1 MNDKE
6 LDDFFRK
13 QSENPEI
20 PYREE
25 DWEKLRKK
33 LDEAPQSNGA
43 KRGNKGWWTGL
54 LLLALMGG
62 IGLSWKYLV
71 GDQIESSTNDTASS
85 STTLALS
92 GDGEKMEDPKKSN
105 GREQLEAADGSLG
118 EPIPPLQGLNQTLTL
133 QEEYRKSVK
142 DETSVTLDN
151 STSGSEGIPVA
162 VQVRRFD
169 VSPVDSKL
177 QAVLSSG
184 FDPLS
189 AGREKLSRYVLTEKN
204 VKESHLAEDEPEK
217 KKVLGSRFFSTL
229 TIAPDASALKIKDI
243 QGLGNSVGLN
253 LEYFFH
259 PNISINA
266 GAMYVFKTY
275 QAGDGYST
283 GYVPAPSHVNGNC
296 WVLDLPLNLRYYAF
310 NQRLSRWYMT
320 VGLSSYL
327 MLKEKYDLEYTSY
340 NYGGNAYGNSLEVQN
355 KNKHYLN
362 IVNLGIG
369 YERVLTDRL
378 SLQVEPYLKLPFTGI
393 GEGSI
398 TLKSA
403 GAFVGLKYGW

>member
-13 QSENPEI
+13 QSEHRDI

-33 LDEAPQSNGA
+33 LDKAPEINGS
-43 KRGNKGWWTGL
+43 KRGNKGWSTGL
-54 LLLALMGG
+54 LLLAIIGG
-62 IGLSWKYLV
+62 IVLVWTYL
-71 GDQIESSTNDTASS
+71 GDQNHSSTTDSATS

-92 GDGEKMEDPKKSN
+92 DDEEKMEGPQESGKR
-105 GREQLEAADGSLG
+105 GLEAADGSSL
-118 EPIPPLQGLNQTLTL
+118 ELIPPHGLNQSVPLK
-133 QEEYRKSVK
+133 EEDRESVK
-142 DETSVTLDN
+142 NERSFSLDN
-151 STSGSEGIPVA
+151 ATPGSDGRPAA
-162 VQVRRFD
+162 VQLRR
-169 VSPVDSKL
+169 SHLPTIDSKTPPIQWL
-177 QAVLSSG
+177 EFDTSLLGLDKIKSKVLIRKH
-184 FDPLS
+184 D
-189 AGREKLSRYVLTEKN
+189 KD
-204 VKESHLAEDEPEK
+204 SHSVDAETEK
-217 KKVLGSRFFSTL
+217 KKILGSRFFTTF
-229 TIAPDASALKIKDI
+229 TIAPDVSALKIKDI
-243 QGLGNSVGLN
+243 QGIGNSVGLN

-266 GAMYVFKTY
+266 GAIYVFKTY

-283 GYVPAPSHVNGNC
+283 GYIPAPSQVNGNC
-296 WVLDLPLNLRYYAF
+296 WVLDLPLNLRFYAF
-310 NQRLSRWYMT
+310 DQRLSRWYMT

-327 MLKEKYDLEYTSY
+327 MLKEKYELEYKSY
-340 NYGGNAYGNSLEVQN
+340 NYGGNGYGNSLEVQN

-362 IVNLGIG
+362 IINLGIG

-378 SLQVEPYLKLPFTGI
+378 SLQVEPYLKLPLHGI
-393 GEGSI
+393 GEGDI

>member
-13 QSENPEI
+13 QSEHPEI

-33 LDEAPQSNGA
+33 LDEAPKINGS

-54 LLLALMGG
+54 LALALIGG
-62 IGLSWKYLV
+62 IGLGWNYWGDKNQHSALGPASPTTSVRHPDNAEVPDDPQKREGTEHPKAEESASEQVVTTTPQSNRYLLPTEDTEQV
-71 GDQIESSTNDTASS
+71 DMRNTSAEWSGTAS
-85 STTLALS
+85 
-92 GDGEKMEDPKKSN
+92 
-105 GREQLEAADGSLG
+105 GRSRFTRA
-118 EPIPPLQGLNQTLTL
+118 PIPEQRANVVPI
-133 QEEYRKSVK
+133 E
-142 DETSVTLDN
+142 
-151 STSGSEGIPVA
+151 
-162 VQVRRFD
+162 
-169 VSPVDSKL
+169 SKL
-177 QAVLSSG
+177 QGVQFL
-184 FDPLS
+184 PLEFTTD
-189 AGREKLSRYVLTEKN
+189 GVEKLKVAALPEERKSGLYPTE
-204 VKESHLAEDEPEK
+204 AGARDK
-217 KKVLGSRFFSTL
+217 KLSGSRFFSTL
-229 TIAPDASALKIKDI
+229 TIAPDVSALKIKDI

-275 QAGDGYST
+275 QAGDGYTT

-296 WVLDLPLNLRYYAF
+296 WVLDLPINLRYYTF

-327 MLKEKYDLEYTSY
+327 MLKEKYDLEYKSY

-362 IVNLGIG
+362 IVNIGIG

-378 SLQVEPYLKLPFTGI
+378 SLQVEPYLKLPLSGI
-393 GEGSI
+393 GEGNI